1 MRQTFAPLDE
11 NENFWEIPRKTLK
24 ISEENP
30 IEKLNFYFI
39 FILEHLLLKR
49 EPSEITPFF
58 YNNLFGLGAI
68 SPFPLAT
75 PF

>member
-39 FILEHLLLKR
+39 FILENLLPKR
-49 EPSEITPFF
+49 EP
-58 YNNLFGLGAI
+58 
-68 SPFPLAT
+68 
-75 PF
+75 